1 MIAARRSVGRQF
13 ILITPG
19 SKTDIK
25 ISQDVRVKELA
36 EPERG
41 QTTLAFQQR

>member
-1 MIAARRSVGRQF
+1 MVAARRSIGRQF

-19 SKTDIK
+19 SKTDIT
-25 ISQDVRVKELA
+25 ISADVRVKELA

-41 QTTLAFQQR
+41 QATLNFRR